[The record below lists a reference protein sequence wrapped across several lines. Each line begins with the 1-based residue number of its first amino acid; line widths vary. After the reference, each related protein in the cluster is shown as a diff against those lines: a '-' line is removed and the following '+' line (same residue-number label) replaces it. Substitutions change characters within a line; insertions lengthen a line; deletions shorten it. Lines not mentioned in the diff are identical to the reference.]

1 MELNTLMVLTL
12 VGMLVAIFAGVH
24 IALALGL
31 TAMIGTYFIF
41 EDMYLASAQVGGAA
55 YELIRHYVFATIPL
69 FVLMGDFVAKCGA
82 AGDLYKVINRALNRI
97 PGRLAVAT
105 VTGNAAFAAVTGT
118 SIASAAAF
126 SRIAYPEM
134 MRFRYK
140 REFALGSIA
149 GSACLG
155 MLIPPSVLLIVWG
168 IITEQSIGKLFVAG
182 VIPGI
187 VLSLLYIAY
196 TVGAAKINPELAP
209 NIPDEEEEP
218 LTRGE
223 VVSTV
228 GVIALILI
236 VLGGIWGGAF
246 TATEAAGIGALA
258 AMVLAIIKGLRLDG
272 IIEAV
277 IDAGKTSA
285 PIMILLV
292 TAGMYSRFLALADL
306 QTLIKDALLS
316 LGIGAFGIALMMIV
330 IWLLLGMILDSI
342 SIILLTVPIF
352 ATFGGLIGMD
362 GFAFAI
368 FGILLI
374 EAGLLTPPFDRTPRD
389 PGYIRAYPPG
399 IRENGG
405 QYTHAATW
413 LGLAFAA
420 LGDGDRAY
428 EVFDL
433 INPVRRSATPADIAR
448 YRGEPYIMPADVGGA
463 APFEGRCGWTWYTG
477 AAAWAWRLAVEGV
490 LGLEL
495 REGRLRVAP
504 CLPEG
509 WAGYRAIVRGPDGAI
524 EVTVSALGD
533 GSRLTGETFDFPA
546 DGTTIRVSVGEP
558 SRKMRDA

>member
-1 MELNTLMVLTL
+1 MDLNALMALTL

-55 YELIRHYVFATIPL
+55 YELVRHYVFATIPL

-82 AGDLYKVINRALNRI
+82 AGDLYKVINRGLRRM

-182 VIPGI
+182 VVPGI
-187 VLSLLYIAY
+187 VLSLLFVLYA
-196 TVGAAKINPELAP
+196 VAVAVRNPDVAP
-209 NIPDEEEEP
+209 AEPQGEES

-223 VVSTV
+223 LVSAV
-228 GVIALILI
+228 GVLLIVCI

-258 AMVLAIIKGLRLDG
+258 AMILAIVKGLRLKG
-272 IIEAV
+272 IVAAV
-277 IDAGKTSA
+277 VDAGKTSA

-292 TAGMYSRFLALADL
+292 AAGMYSRFLALADI
-306 QTLIKDALLS
+306 QSIIKDSLLS
-316 LGIGAFGIALMMIV
+316 LGIGGFGIAIMMIV
-330 IWLLLGMILDSI
+330 IWLLLGMVLDSI

-352 ATFGGLIGMD
+352 ATFAPLVGMD

-374 EAGLLTPPFDRTPRD
+374 EAGLLTPPFGLVVYVVKGAVPD
-389 PGYIRAYPPG
+389 PAVSLAEIFRGSIPYWLLML
-399 IRENGG
+399 
-405 QYTHAATW
+405 AT
-413 LGLAFAA
+413 AA
-420 LGDGDRAY
+420 LIWA
-428 EVFDL
+428 F
-433 INPVRRSATPADIAR
+433 PPIAS
-448 YRGEPYIMPADVGGA
+448 
-463 APFEGRCGWTWYTG
+463 W
-477 AAAWAWRLAVEGV
+477 
-490 LGLEL
+490 
-495 REGRLRVAP
+495 
-504 CLPEG
+504 
-509 WAGYRAIVRGPDGAI
+509 
-524 EVTVSALGD
+524 
-533 GSRLTGETFDFPA
+533 LTRF
-546 DGTTIRVSVGEP
+546 V
-558 SRKMRDA
+558 

>member
-1 MELNTLMVLTL
+1 MDLNALMALTL

-55 YELIRHYVFATIPL
+55 YELVRHYVFATIPL

-82 AGDLYKVINRALNRI
+82 AGDLYKVINRGLRRM

-182 VIPGI
+182 VVPGI
-187 VLSLLYIAY
+187 VLSLLFVLYAV
-196 TVGAAKINPELAP
+196 TVAVRNPDVAP
-209 NIPDEEEEP
+209 AEPQGEES

-223 VVSTV
+223 LVSAV
-228 GVIALILI
+228 GVLLIVCI

-258 AMVLAIIKGLRLDG
+258 AMILAIVKGLRLKG
-272 IIEAV
+272 IVAAV
-277 IDAGKTSA
+277 VDAGKTSA

-292 TAGMYSRFLALADL
+292 AAGMYSRFLALADI
-306 QTLIKDALLS
+306 QSIIKDSLLS
-316 LGIGAFGIALMMIV
+316 LGIGGFGIAIMMIV
-330 IWLLLGMILDSI
+330 IWLLLGMVLDSI

-352 ATFGGLIGMD
+352 ATFAPLVGMD

-374 EAGLLTPPFDRTPRD
+374 EAGLLTPPFGLVVYVVKGAVPD
-389 PGYIRAYPPG
+389 PAVSLAEIFRGSIPYWLLML
-399 IRENGG
+399 
-405 QYTHAATW
+405 AT
-413 LGLAFAA
+413 AA
-420 LGDGDRAY
+420 LIWA
-428 EVFDL
+428 F
-433 INPVRRSATPADIAR
+433 PPIAS
-448 YRGEPYIMPADVGGA
+448 
-463 APFEGRCGWTWYTG
+463 W
-477 AAAWAWRLAVEGV
+477 
-490 LGLEL
+490 
-495 REGRLRVAP
+495 
-504 CLPEG
+504 
-509 WAGYRAIVRGPDGAI
+509 
-524 EVTVSALGD
+524 
-533 GSRLTGETFDFPA
+533 LTRF
-546 DGTTIRVSVGEP
+546 V
-558 SRKMRDA
+558 

>member
-1 MELNTLMVLTL
+1 MDLNALMALTL

-82 AGDLYKVINRALNRI
+82 AGDLYKVINRGLRRI

-182 VIPGI
+182 VVPGI
-187 VLSLLYIAY
+187 VLSLLFVFYAV
-196 TVGAAKINPELAP
+196 TVAVRNPDVAP
-209 NIPDEEEEP
+209 AEPQAQGEES

-223 VVSTV
+223 IVSAV
-228 GVIALILI
+228 GVALIVCV

-258 AMVLAIIKGLRLDG
+258 AMVLAIVKGLRLKG
-272 IIEAV
+272 IVEAV
-277 IDAGKTSA
+277 VDAGKTSA

-292 TAGMYSRFLALADL
+292 AAGMYSRFLALADI
-306 QTLIKDALLS
+306 QSIIKDSLLS
-316 LGIGAFGIALMMIV
+316 LGIGGFGIAIMMIV
-330 IWLLLGMILDSI
+330 IWLLLGMVLDSI

-352 ATFGGLIGMD
+352 ATFAPLVGMD

-374 EAGLLTPPFDRTPRD
+374 EAGLLTPPFGLVVYVVKGAVPD
-389 PGYIRAYPPG
+389 
-399 IRENGG
+399 
-405 QYTHAATW
+405 AAVSLAEIFRGSIPYW
-413 LGLAFAA
+413 LLMLATAA
-420 LGDGDRAY
+420 L
-428 EVFDL
+428 
-433 INPVRRSATPADIAR
+433 I
-448 YRGEPYIMPADVGGA
+448 
-463 APFEGRCGWTWYTG
+463 
-477 AAAWAWRLAVEGV
+477 WAFPPTASW
-490 LGLEL
+490 
-495 REGRLRVAP
+495 
-504 CLPEG
+504 
-509 WAGYRAIVRGPDGAI
+509 
-524 EVTVSALGD
+524 
-533 GSRLTGETFDFPA
+533 LTGF
-546 DGTTIRVSVGEP
+546 V
-558 SRKMRDA
+558 

>member
-1 MELNTLMVLTL
+1 MDLNALMALTL

-55 YELIRHYVFATIPL
+55 YELVRHYVFATIPL

-82 AGDLYKVINRALNRI
+82 AGDLYKVINRGLRRI

-182 VIPGI
+182 VVPGI
-187 VLSLLYIAY
+187 VLSLLFVFYAV
-196 TVGAAKINPELAP
+196 TVAVRNPDVAP
-209 NIPDEEEEP
+209 TEPQAEGEES

-223 VVSTV
+223 IVSAV
-228 GVIALILI
+228 GVALIVCV

-258 AMVLAIIKGLRLDG
+258 AMILAIVKGLRLKG
-272 IIEAV
+272 IVEAV
-277 IDAGKTSA
+277 VDAGKTSA

-292 TAGMYSRFLALADL
+292 AAGMYSRFLALADI
-306 QTLIKDALLS
+306 QSIIKDSLLS
-316 LGIGAFGIALMMIV
+316 LGIGGFGIAIMMIV
-330 IWLLLGMILDSI
+330 IWLLLGMVLDSI

-352 ATFGGLIGMD
+352 ATFAPLVGMD

-374 EAGLLTPPFDRTPRD
+374 EAGLLTPPFGLVVYVVKGAVPD
-389 PGYIRAYPPG
+389 
-399 IRENGG
+399 
-405 QYTHAATW
+405 AAVSLAEIFRGSIPYW
-413 LGLAFAA
+413 LLMLATAA
-420 LGDGDRAY
+420 LIWA
-428 EVFDL
+428 F
-433 INPVRRSATPADIAR
+433 PPIAS
-448 YRGEPYIMPADVGGA
+448 
-463 APFEGRCGWTWYTG
+463 W
-477 AAAWAWRLAVEGV
+477 
-490 LGLEL
+490 
-495 REGRLRVAP
+495 
-504 CLPEG
+504 
-509 WAGYRAIVRGPDGAI
+509 
-524 EVTVSALGD
+524 
-533 GSRLTGETFDFPA
+533 LTGF
-546 DGTTIRVSVGEP
+546 V
-558 SRKMRDA
+558 